1 MSTSNFSLEGKVAIV
16 TGGGSGIGRGIALQF
31 AKAGADVIVASRRLS
46 VLKKVAE
53 EIKALGRR
61 SLCVQTDVSQK
72 ADVDNLIQ
80 KVMAEFGR
88 VDILVNSAG
97 IGHSVPFIEMTDDL
111 RDRIWDIN
119 VKGVWDCTQAVIPIM
134 RKQKYGK
141 IINISS
147 VTGPMVSSKGLTAYS
162 ASKGAVSG
170 FTRAL
175 ALEVAKYGINVNA
188 ICPGYV
194 DTPML
199 RPASTKTG
207 TDPNDFIK
215 GLSKSIPMG
224 RLGSIEETGD
234 LAVFLASEASKYI
247 TGTEIVFDGGNIIQE
262 YKG

>member
-1 MSTSNFSLEGKVAIV
+1 MSIPSFSLAGKVAIV

-31 AKAGADVIVASRRLS
+31 AKADADVVVAGRRLS
-46 VLKKVAE
+46 VLKNVAE

-61 SLCVQTDVSQK
+61 SLSVQTDVSHK
-72 ADVDNLIQ
+72 VDVDKLIQ
-80 KVMAEFGR
+80 KVMAKFRR

-119 VKGVWDCTQAVIPIM
+119 VKGVWDCTKVVIPIM
-134 RKQKYGK
+134 IKQKYGK

-147 VTGPMVSSKGLTAYS
+147 VTGPMVSSVALTAYS

-175 ALEVAKYGINVNA
+175 ALEVARYGITVNA

-207 TDPNDFIK
+207 KDPNDFIK
-215 GLSKSIPMG
+215 ELAKSVPLG
-224 RLGSIEETGD
+224 RLGSTEEIGD

>member
-1 MSTSNFSLEGKVAIV
+1 MSMPSFSLEDKVAIV
-16 TGGGSGIGRGIALQF
+16 TGGGSGIGRGIALRF
-31 AKAGADVIVASRRLS
+31 AEAGANVIVASRRLS

-53 EIKALGRR
+53 ELKALGRR
-61 SLCVQTDVSQK
+61 SLAIQTDVSQRG
-72 ADVDNLIQ
+72 DVDNLIQ
-80 KVMAEFGR
+80 TVMAEFER
-88 VDILVNSAG
+88 VDILVNNAG
-97 IGHSVPFIEMTDDL
+97 IAYSVPFIEMTDDL

-119 VKGVWDCTQAVIPIM
+119 MKGVWDCTKAVIPSMI
-134 RKQKYGK
+134 KQKYGK

-147 VTGPMVSSKGLTAYS
+147 VTGPMVSGKGLTAYS

-175 ALEVAKYGINVNA
+175 ALEVARYGINVNA

-199 RPASTKTG
+199 RPNSAKMG

-215 GLSKSIPMG
+215 KFAKSIPLG
-224 RLGSIEETGD
+224 RLGSIEEIGD

-247 TGTEIVFDGGNIIQE
+247 TGTEIVFDGGSIIQE

>member
-1 MSTSNFSLEGKVAIV
+1 MDIPNFLLEDKVAIV
-16 TGGGSGIGRGIALQF
+16 TGGGTGIGRGIALQF

-46 VLKKVAE
+46 LLGKMSG

-61 SLCVQTDVSQK
+61 SQCIQTDVSLK

-80 KVMAEFGR
+80 KVMTKFGR
-88 VDILVNSAG
+88 VDILVNNAG
-97 IGHSVPFIEMTDDL
+97 IAHSIPFIETTEDL
-111 RDRIWDIN
+111 RDKIWDIN
-119 VKGVWDCTQAVIPIM
+119 VKGVWNCTKAVTPIM
-134 RKQKYGK
+134 LKQKYGK

-147 VTGPMVSSKGLTAYS
+147 VTGPMVSAKGLTAYS

-175 ALEVAKYGINVNA
+175 ALEMAEYGINVNA

-199 RPASTKTG
+199 RPDSIKQG
-207 TDPNDFIK
+207 KDPDNYLK
-215 GLSKSIPMG
+215 ALSKSIPLG
-224 RLGSIEETGD
+224 RLGSIEEIGD
-234 LAVFLASEASKYI
+234 LAVFLSSEASKYI

-262 YKG
+262 HKG